1 MRNSGWVSAARA
13 PPALC
18 YPVSAIPHPRRVPG
32 TGTLWDDRAVSE
44 PSRTRRRDPAWLWYA
59 LAVAALLAV
68 ALLDATGVLDRIGP

>member
-1 MRNSGWVSAARA
+1 M
-13 PPALC
+13 
-18 YPVSAIPHPRRVPG
+18 
-32 TGTLWDDRAVSE
+32 SE